1 MFLNLLQPDQQVA
14 FVHAA
19 RAVAE
24 RDGEVSEVESA
35 LLDAV
40 RAECG
45 LDELPAPHPELDVC
59 ARAAE
64 VLPDDVA
71 RRVFLL
77 ELAGVALIDGD
88 AHPSELAL
96 VGEVADAL
104 GISGAALADMLAFAA
119 RAQQLVVD
127 GQRIVATGASA

>member
-24 RDGEVSEVESA
+24 QDGEVSEVESA

-45 LDELPAPHPELDVC
+45 LDELPAPDPGLDVC

-71 RRVFLL
+71 RRVFVL

-88 AHPSELAL
+88 AHPSEVAF
-96 VGEVADAL
+96 VREVADAL
-104 GISGAALADMLAFAA
+104 GISGAALVDMLAFAA

-127 GQRIVATGASA
+127 GQRLVASGAIG

>member
-1 MFLNLLQPDQQVA
+1 MFLNLLQPDQQVT

-19 RAVAE
+19 RAVVE
-24 RDGEVSEVESA
+24 QDGEVSEVESA

-45 LDELPAPHPELDVC
+45 LDELPVPDPALDVC

-88 AHPSELAL
+88 AHPSEIGL
-96 VGEVADAL
+96 VREVADAL
-104 GISGAALADMLAFAA
+104 GISGAALDDMLAFAA